1 MLKTVV
7 VNLFG
12 GPGVGKSTT
21 MSYLYYKLKCKGI
34 DVEMA
39 PEYAKDLVWEE
50 RQRYF
55 DEQIYI
61 FAKQWH
67 RINRC
72 VGKVEVVI
80 CDSPLINSSIYLK
93 ENNPEFDSLIM
104 SEFNKFDN
112 FNLLIERQTVYV
124 QNGRNETEEEAMEV
138 DRKFKE
144 RMQQI
149 PHYLIKNTEQET
161 LDRVVDAINVQ
172 VIRNKFPDKI
182 AMIACVDKNMAIGN
196 KGKLLYHIKEDM
208 ATFKKLTVGHT
219 VIMGMN
225 TYKSLPKGALPNRRN
240 IVISRSVDSLPDAEV
255 FKNPFD
261 ALKTVN
267 DKVFIIGGE
276 AIYKTFYC
284 VANELYITEV
294 NATADEADAYFP
306 EITEE
311 FDTRYAD
318 FHKSVEDGLEYSFVY
333 YERVKPLETIIY

>member
-1 MLKTVV
+1 MKTVV

-21 MSYLYYKLKCKGI
+21 MSYLYYKLKCMGI

-50 RQRYF
+50 RQKYF

-93 ENNPEFDSLIM
+93 DCNPEFDALIM

-112 FNLLIERQTVYV
+112 FNLLIERKTEYV
-124 QNGRNETEEEAMEV
+124 QNGRNESEEEALAV

-144 RMQQI
+144 RMQHI
-149 PHYLIKNTEQET
+149 PHYLITDTEQKT
-161 LDRVVDAINVQ
+161 LDRVIDAIHVK

-182 AMIACVDKNMAIGN
+182 AMIACVDKNMATGN

-208 ATFKKLTVGHT
+208 AMFKKLTTGHT

-225 TYKSLPKGALPNRRN
+225 TYKSLPHGALPNRRN
-240 IVISRSVDSLPDAEV
+240 IVISRSVDNLPDAEV
-255 FKNPFD
+255 FNNPFD

-267 DKVFIIGGE
+267 GKVFIIGGE
-276 AIYKTFYC
+276 SIYKIFYC
-284 VANELYITEV
+284 VADELYMTEV
-294 NATADEADAYFP
+294 HAASDEADAYFP
-306 EITEE
+306 KIGED

-318 FHKSVEDGLEYSFVY
+318 FHKSSENGLEYSFVY
-333 YERVKPLETIIY
+333 YERIKPIETVIS